1 MEKSLGIEAARA
13 RLGDIADHART
24 TGQVTALTR
33 HGRTVAVIGP
43 AHAVQ
48 PAGRIKVTLYLGDDD
63 QVCVL
68 PALPRIRESLL
79 PPAHAVQAA
88 GSIKVAL
95 CLDDDD
101 QVCVLP
107 ALPRVGES
115 FLVETADGNEEYWL
129 VTNIQWD
136 LRPDEEPSVNV
147 LCDPSDDYSA
157 WIAANRPSANEK

>member
-48 PAGRIKVTLYLGDDD
+48 PAGSVKVTLWLDDDD
-63 QVCVL
+63 QVVVL
-68 PALPRIRESLL
+68 PALPRI
-79 PPAHAVQAA
+79 
-88 GSIKVAL
+88 
-95 CLDDDD
+95 
-101 QVCVLP
+101 
-107 ALPRVGES
+107 GET
-115 FLVETADGNEEYWL
+115 FLVETPDGDEKHWL
-129 VTNIQWD
+129 VTNVQWD

-147 LCDPSDDYSA
+147 LCDSADDYSGWLA
-157 WIAANRPSANEK
+157 TTRPSADEK

>member
-48 PAGRIKVTLYLGDDD
+48 PAGSIKVTLYLGDDD

-68 PALPRIRESLL
+68 PALPRI
-79 PPAHAVQAA
+79 
-88 GSIKVAL
+88 
-95 CLDDDD
+95 
-101 QVCVLP
+101 
-107 ALPRVGES
+107 GES

>member
-48 PAGRIKVTLYLGDDD
+48 PAGSIKVTLYLGDDD

-68 PALPRIRESLL
+68 PALPRI
-79 PPAHAVQAA
+79 
-88 GSIKVAL
+88 
-95 CLDDDD
+95 
-101 QVCVLP
+101 
-107 ALPRVGES
+107 GES

-129 VTNIQWD
+129 ATNIRWD
-136 LRPDEEPSVNV
+136 LPPGEEPSVNV

>member
-48 PAGRIKVTLYLGDDD
+48 PAGSVKVTLWLGDDD

-68 PALPRIRESLL
+68 PALPHI
-79 PPAHAVQAA
+79 
-88 GSIKVAL
+88 
-95 CLDDDD
+95 
-101 QVCVLP
+101 
-107 ALPRVGES
+107 GET
-115 FLVETADGNEEYWL
+115 FLVETTNGNEDYWL

-147 LCDPSDDYSA
+147 LCDLADDYSA
-157 WIAANRPSANEK
+157 WLSAHRPIPDQK

>member
-48 PAGRIKVTLYLGDDD
+48 PAGSVKVTLWLGDDD

-68 PALPRIRESLL
+68 PALPRM
-79 PPAHAVQAA
+79 
-88 GSIKVAL
+88 
-95 CLDDDD
+95 
-101 QVCVLP
+101 
-107 ALPRVGES
+107 GET
-115 FLVETADGNEEYWL
+115 FLVETATGDEDHWL

-136 LRPDEEPSVNV
+136 LRPGEEPVVNV
-147 LCDPSDDYSA
+147 LCDLADGYSA
-157 WIAANRPSANEK
+157 WVAANRPAPNDE